1 MGKGWLTNGLVVAL
15 LSLASA
21 QALYLACH
29 IGTANLLSAR
39 ARWTQDNWARQPT
52 LKPTQGEVD
61 QVRDAYLAALAWRPH
76 DGQLH
81 ASLGA
86 VYSLQAA
93 RFSPSPDARR
103 AALQQALA
111 AFRAAV
117 ESRPMHQHGWLGIA
131 YTLLQLNEVGPEL
144 WQAYDQAFRYGWRE
158 PTLRPQL
165 VDICLSQWE
174 AAGPERQLQLDQMLA
189 TLHGEQRKELLDN
202 AIYWGHYH
210 QLTTR

>member
-1 MGKGWLTNGLVVAL
+1 MLGVL
-15 LSLASA
+15 LLASS
-21 QALYLACH
+21 QALYLGWH
-29 IGTANLLSAR
+29 IGLANLLSAR
-39 ARWTQDNWARQPT
+39 ARWTQDNWARQAG
-52 LKPTQGEVD
+52 LKPTSSEVA
-61 QVRDAYLAALAWRPH
+61 QVRDAYLAALGWRPR

-81 ASLGA
+81 SSLGYI
-86 VYSLQAA
+86 YSLQAA
-93 RFSPSPDARR
+93 RFSHSPDARR

-189 TLHGEQRKELLDN
+189 ALHGKQRKELLDS
-202 AIYWGHYH
+202 AIYWGRYH